1 MLGIFSQ
8 NIYIFTLEPK
18 FFFFHE
24 KYFLNHSAF
33 FVYEYRKVI
42 IQHIF
47 FFYIRKKTVFA
58 ERVGSEHYG
67 LVYNFFF
74 FLCLPLLAI
83 ELDAVVIDELHWS
96 CNKVLMKNPNKVLET
111 NWFCKRGPVSQ
122 EMYYKLSTY
131 FVKWYICEIQIL
143 SEIFYKLKKWE
154 KPQFANNFTWNGFII
169 VYCEILSFYH
179 FMQRTN
185 QHRKIS

>member
-1 MLGIFSQ
+1 
-8 NIYIFTLEPK
+8 
-18 FFFFHE
+18 
-24 KYFLNHSAF
+24 
-33 FVYEYRKVI
+33 
-42 IQHIF
+42 
-47 FFYIRKKTVFA
+47 
-58 ERVGSEHYG
+58 
-67 LVYNFFF
+67 
-74 FLCLPLLAI
+74 
-83 ELDAVVIDELHWS
+83 
-96 CNKVLMKNPNKVLET
+96 MKNPNKVLET